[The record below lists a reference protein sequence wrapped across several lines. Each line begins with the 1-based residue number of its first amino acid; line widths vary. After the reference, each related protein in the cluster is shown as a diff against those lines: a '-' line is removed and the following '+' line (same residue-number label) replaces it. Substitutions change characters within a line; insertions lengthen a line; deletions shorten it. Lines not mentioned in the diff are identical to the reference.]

1 MVMTVEQRVAK
12 GAEWLDSERPGWELE
27 IDVATLDLSNTCLCV
42 LGQVYSAAALS
53 CQCQAH
59 KLEYMCNFNGQAA
72 GFNWVHNHMNHGP
85 QWMWEHGF
93 DDLHT
98 FTQLQPAWLSLIK
111 ERLNNGITLEGE

>member
-42 LGQVYSAAALS
+42 LGQVYSAAALT
-53 CQCQAH
+53 CQEVH
-59 KLEYMCNFNGQAA
+59 RTPVCNFDGVGS
-72 GFNWVHNHMNHGP
+72 GFNWVHNHMKHQP
-85 QWMWEHGF
+85 DWMWEHGF
-93 DDLHT
+93 DDLNT
-98 FTQLQPAWLSLIK
+98 FAQLQPAWLSLIK